1 MQINKIQGISAVIL
15 PQASSWPRVRSLLGE
30 VSDEGTLFGICLF
43 YDVFTLFISAMSIL
57 CTFWFNDQIKYYI

>member
-1 MQINKIQGISAVIL
+1 MLNLKCRNLNTTTKIQGTSAGVL

-43 YDVFTLFISAMSIL
+43 YDIFTLFISAMSIL
-57 CTFWFNDQIKYYI
+57 NTF

>member
-1 MQINKIQGISAVIL
+1 MRYLCGVL

-43 YDVFTLFISAMSIL
+43 YGIFTLFISAMSIL
-57 CTFWFNDQIKYYI
+57 STF